1 MTKRRRFARS
11 LALAAAWVVVAAC
24 RTPAAPEPQTAGPQG
39 AAGHEEHGAPAA
51 EGPPSDAPIAS
62 PAAAAPAGEVRIHL
76 EGTWIAVRAER
87 LGLDPALAA
96 QRDAAFAR
104 LPPEDGL
111 WWDEQLAT
119 EVWGL
124 WSDLCVECHGGS
136 RTLKK
141 VLAMPP
147 PARRWTE
154 TDALFFTRSRAP
166 HSVFRVIA
174 EGAKSGK
181 PDVKD
186 MPAWQSRLSNEQ
198 MWGLVHFI
206 RSASKKKGGDL
217 H

>member
-11 LALAAAWVVVAAC
+11 LAISAAWVVVVAC
-24 RTPAAPEPQTAGPQG
+24 RTPAPPEPQTPAGEG
-39 AAGHEEHGAPAA
+39 AAGQVP
-51 EGPPSDAPIAS
+51 DAS
-62 PAAAAPAGEVRIHL
+62 PAASPPSASPAPAGEVRIHL
-76 EGTWIAVRAER
+76 EGAWIPERAQR
-87 LGLDPALAA
+87 LGIDTDLAA
-96 QRDAAFAR
+96 QRDASFAR
-104 LPPEDGL
+104 QPPEDGL
-111 WWDEQLAT
+111 WWDEQLAR

-124 WSDLCVECHGGS
+124 WTDLCVECHGGS

-147 PARRWTE
+147 PPRRWTE

-174 EGAKSGK
+174 EGTKSGK

-186 MPAWQSRLSNEQ
+186 MPAWRSRLSNEQ

-206 RSASKKKGGDL
+206 RSASTKKGGDL